1 MAYAFDSENFG
12 QAVVDVERLVTRLAN
27 HERELAAL
35 SDVIQ
40 GESGPVSATVAA
52 ASESLADDD
61 GAGAAV
67 VLDQLGDLLNA
78 VQALRVGAREQLRL
92 AEGVRNRLAGTST
105 PGNDD
110 VTRRPL
116 VLVVDDSKDNR
127 DVAALLLETSG
138 FDAIT
143 ASNGLEGLIVAH
155 YARPSVVLMDVA
167 MPVLDGIQ
175 ATRLL
180 RASPATQ
187 AINVIAHTA
196 RADLDGIPM
205 SQLFETVLKKPAS
218 PDTMVA
224 LVQRYSSPQS
234 AS

>member
-1 MAYAFDSENFG
+1 MAYAFDSESFG
-12 QAVVDVERLVTRLAN
+12 QAVVHIERLVARLAN
-27 HERELAAL
+27 HELALAAL
-35 SDVIQ
+35 SAALE
-40 GESGPVSATVAA
+40 GESDDGVAA
-52 ASESLADDD
+52 NGTRANGHARRPSPEPDPLEALL
-61 GAGAAV
+61 GA
-67 VLDQLGDLLNA
+67 LH
-78 VQALRVGAREQLRL
+78 ALRAGAREQLRL
-92 AEGVRNRLAGTST
+92 AEGVRDGLVGTSPST
-105 PGNDD
+105 HNGGP
-110 VTRRPL
+110 RRPL

-127 DVAALLLETSG
+127 EVAALLLETSG

-187 AINVIAHTA
+187 RINVIAHTA
-196 RADLDGIPM
+196 RADLDGVPM

-218 PDTMVA
+218 PDMMVE
-224 LVQRYSSPQS
+224 LVQRYSSHV